1 VGWVVEIVLLCH
13 SKTPFLSETRK
24 ISSIVDV
31 KMWRRSDLRLHV
43 IWHVAE
49 TFMGFILSFD
59 FLDGFVFYHFN
70 IVLVTSAQSLV
81 KPRDVFAVWIKFFSD
96 IQYILIKDGRPD
108 LFLVPI
114 ASDVLNYL
122 KNYLQ
127 IVLVD
132 LPANATKIISCAGL
146 GYILK

>member
-1 VGWVVEIVLLCH
+1 
-13 SKTPFLSETRK
+13 
-24 ISSIVDV
+24 
-31 KMWRRSDLRLHV
+31 
-43 IWHVAE
+43 
-49 TFMGFILSFD
+49 MGFILSFD